1 MAEVIAAAAAPHVAG
16 AMPAAGA
23 DPLAAYVR
31 HEADGTAALHLMVE
45 NVHCAGCVQR
55 IESNLQ
61 PIPGVVEARVNLSAK
76 RLSLRWREGTAAP
89 APDRLLPEPG
99 AADLVARL
107 AALGYRAVPFDPD
120 AMASARATDE
130 RTLLRSLAVAGFA
143 AGNVMLLSV
152 AVWAGAFEDM
162 GPATR
167 DFLHWVSALIALPA
181 IAWAGQPFF
190 RSAAT
195 ALRAR
200 ALNMDVPISLA
211 VVLTAAMS
219 LWETARHG
227 QHAYFDAGIMLLFFL
242 LIGRY
247 LDSRARSLAR
257 SAAERMAVLGA
268 VAARVIGSDGAERL
282 VPSRLLVPGMT
293 VAVAPGDRIPA
304 DGRIAAGETDID
316 TSLVT
321 GETLPRTARAG
332 DSVFAGTLNLT
343 GALRIAVTAAAEDTV
358 LAEIVRLMEAAE
370 QRRGRYVRLADR
382 AARLYAPVVH
392 LSALATFVGWMLIG
406 GMAWQPALLIAVSV
420 LIITCPCAL
429 GLAVPAVQVVASGRL
444 LRGGILVKQADALER
459 LAAADMVVF
468 DKTGTLTLG
477 RPALVNEPDLAPADL
492 AFAAGLAA
500 ASRHPLC
507 RALVAAAN
515 GATAFAGVREMP
527 GRGLAARI
535 DGAEVRLGSREW
547 CGIDGADD
555 NAQDSEPGPELWLS
569 RPGAAPVRFAFADT
583 LRQDAVETVAAL
595 RALGLEVALLSGDRE
610 PAVRAV
616 AGTLG
621 IERWRAGCRPA
632 DKTAA
637 LEALAADG
645 RKVLMA
651 GDGLNDA
658 PALAAAFVSISPADA
673 AEVSRTAADLVF
685 QGERLGPVLEAVR
698 TARSTRRLVLQN
710 FALAIAYNLLAV
722 PLAAAGLVTP
732 LIAAAAMSGSSI
744 LVTLNA
750 LRLRLARGPL
760 AP

>member
-1 MAEVIAAAAAPHVAG
+1 MAQVIAGEAAARHIADTSPAAAADA
-16 AMPAAGA
+16 
-23 DPLAAYVR
+23 LAAYVR
-31 HEADGTAALHLMVE
+31 HESDGTAALHLMVE

-55 IESNLQ
+55 IESGLRSV
-61 PIPGVVEARVNLSAK
+61 PGVVEARVNLSAK
-76 RLSLRWREGTAAP
+76 RLRLRWHDGVTRG
-89 APDRLLPEPG
+89 
-99 AADLVARL
+99 ADLVARL

-120 AMASARATDE
+120 AMANARAADE

-143 AGNVMLLSV
+143 AANVMLLSV
-152 AVWAGAFEDM
+152 AVWAGAVEDM

-167 DFLHWVSALIALPA
+167 DFMHWISALIALPA

-190 RSAAT
+190 RSAVT

-200 ALNMDVPISLA
+200 ALNMDVPISVA
-211 VVLTAAMS
+211 VALTAAMS
-219 LWETARHG
+219 LWETARG
-227 QHAYFDAGIMLLFFL
+227 GEHAYFDAGVTLLFFL

-268 VAARVIGSDGAERL
+268 VAARVIGADGAERM
-282 VPSRLLVPGMT
+282 VPSRLLAPGMT

-304 DGRIAAGETDID
+304 DGRIADGETDID

-321 GETLPRTARAG
+321 GESVPCAARAG
-332 DSVFAGTLNLT
+332 DRVFAGTLNLT
-343 GALRIAVTAAAEDTV
+343 GALRIAVTAAADDTV

-382 AARLYAPVVH
+382 AARYYAPLVH
-392 LSALATFVGWMLIG
+392 LAALVTFVGWWLAAGID
-406 GMAWQPALLIAVSV
+406 WQPALLIAVSV

-459 LAAADMVVF
+459 LAAADTIVF

-477 RPALVNEPDLAPADL
+477 RPLLVNATDIAADDMNL
-492 AFAAGLAA
+492 AAGLAV

-507 RALVAAAN
+507 RALAAAA
-515 GATAFAGVREMP
+515 GQTAPVAGVRETP
-527 GRGLAARI
+527 GSGLAATI
-535 DGAEVRLGSREW
+535 DGKTVRLGSRAW
-547 CGIDGADD
+547 CGVESADD
-555 NAQDSEPGPELWLS
+555 DSAGPELWLS
-569 RPGAAPVRFAFADT
+569 RPDAAPVRFAFADT
-583 LRQDAVETVAAL
+583 LRPDAVETVAAL
-595 RALGLEVALLSGDRE
+595 RALGFDIALLSGDRE
-610 PAVRAV
+610 PSVRAV
-616 AGTLG
+616 AAALG

-632 DKTAA
+632 DKTAL
-637 LEALAADG
+637 LEALAANG
-645 RKVLMA
+645 HKVLMA

-685 QGERLGPVLEAVR
+685 QGERLGPVVEAVR
-698 TARSTRRLVLQN
+698 TARAARRLIFQN
-710 FALAIAYNLLAV
+710 FGLAVGYNLFAV

-732 LIAAAAMSGSSI
+732 LIAAAAMSCSSI
-744 LVTLNA
+744 VVTLNA
-750 LRLRLARGPL
+750 LRLRIAREPG